1 MSDNTRCFFALTFDT
16 KAQEML
22 QRSRDTL
29 KRNAAHGSF
38 THDGNFHLTLEF
50 IGAVSDADLA
60 QLGVLLTQLES
71 EPPHLLHSR
80 QLGHFDIKGGRLIW
94 LGVKPDDRLMA
105 LQAEL
110 RGLLALN
117 GFTPENRRYRPHIT
131 LGRRVELY
139 QPMDALGMP
148 DTDLSVHSVA
158 LMESAHVN
166 GKLRYQ
172 PRYERLVA
180 QS

>member
-60 QLGVLLTQLES
+60 QLGGITDSVGERTTPFATQSSTGSFRYQRRAADLAGCKAG
-71 EPPHLLHSR
+71 R
-80 QLGHFDIKGGRLIW
+80 Q
-94 LGVKPDDRLMA
+94 
-105 LQAEL
+105 
-110 RGLLALN
+110 
-117 GFTPENRRYRPHIT
+117 
-131 LGRRVELY
+131 
-139 QPMDALGMP
+139 
-148 DTDLSVHSVA
+148 
-158 LMESAHVN
+158 VN
-166 GKLRYQ
+166 G
-172 PRYERLVA
+172 VA
-180 QS
+180 G